1 MATVQPWQDRRSP
14 GSVQPHNLSMTYVTR
29 APPTTGAGGV
39 ARTPPAPHVTQRGQV
54 AWLTSRSR
62 TKSIFAAACP
72 GHVRVAAAGG
82 VSATTRAR
90 AKRTEDHTSELQSL
104 RQLVCRPAPG

>member
-1 MATVQPWQDRRSP
+1 MIDGFTRVLQTASDLRVLLGLVRGAPSR
-14 GSVQPHNLSMTYVTR
+14 SVQPHNLPMTYVTR
-29 APPTTGAGGV
+29 VPPTTGAGEV

-82 VSATTRAR
+82 VSATTR
-90 AKRTEDHTSELQSL
+90 
-104 RQLVCRPAPG
+104 P

>member
-1 MATVQPWQDRRSP
+1 MIDGFTRVLQTASDLRVLRGLVRGAPS
-14 GSVQPHNLSMTYVTR
+14 GSVQPHNLPMTYVTR
-29 APPTTGAGGV
+29 VPPTTGAGGV

-82 VSATTRAR
+82 VSATTR
-90 AKRTEDHTSELQSL
+90 
-104 RQLVCRPAPG
+104 P